1 MFRIIAFF
9 LAILFSANL
18 MAIDFSGSY
27 FGVKCKG
34 NPKCV
39 DGDFGTGILG
49 NFKLNIKVLSAFKS
63 DKRTLLFVSHN
74 NESNTVTIFFSD
86 HDLSFA
92 NMPLNGDQFEGKDD
106 KSGNST
112 VSGSFLD
119 DVVTLTYKKFAG
131 ATNEIVFHYKAQLTE
146 TEQSRRVNI
155 EVIEDNERNIDRL
168 EDTIIN
174 KNNKIDDLEDNISKN
189 KKEIKKLKSDL
200 NKKENELADTIVE
213 KESEIDA
220 LIDNHNTEIA
230 SLKKKKNNEIT
241 SIKKKKNEEL
251 ENLKNEKNEEIT
263 TLNATHA
270 DEMNDLQNQKKKT
283 EDNLTGQ
290 LEDFLSKPLSINP
303 KFLTMRSKTNDEC
316 NLYTSPTD
324 QAKIITPLQS
334 GTEVENLAV
343 LIDNDDWSLV
353 ATGKLGDGQEGLLGY
368 LLTDCLNDLGGEEV
382 EQQIS
387 SSDDNEKIS
396 ITFPKWDKGQKGKR
410 MTIDAPGFISLKGRV
425 NVDSGITEVQLNG
438 EPIDGVSSSG
448 SFEAFFIARSGENE
462 MTLKVIDKNNDTHEL
477 NFIIA
482 TK

>member
-1 MFRIIAFF
+1 MRRLFI
-9 LAILFSANL
+9 ILFTLLFSSPIL
-18 MAIDFSGSY
+18 AIDFSGSY
-27 FGVKCKG
+27 YGVKCKG

-63 DKRTLLFVSHN
+63 DKRTLLYVAHN
-74 NESNTVTIFFSD
+74 NENNTISIFFSD
-86 HDLSFA
+86 HDLNFF

-112 VSGSFLD
+112 ISGSFLD

-131 ATNEIVFHYKAQLTE
+131 ATNEIIFHYKAKLTD

-168 EDTIIN
+168 EDTVIN
-174 KNNKIDDLEDNISKN
+174 KNNKIDGLENDVSK
-189 KKEIKKLKSDL
+189 KKNEIKKLKSDL
-200 NKKENELADTIVE
+200 NKKENELADTIIE
-213 KESEIDA
+213 KDSEIEA

-230 SLKKKKNNEIT
+230 SLKNKKNNEIT
-241 SIKKKKNEEL
+241 SLKKKKNTEI
-251 ENLKNEKNEEIT
+251 ENLNNKKNDEIASLNTNHEDEINE
-263 TLNATHA
+263 
-270 DEMNDLQNQKKKT
+270 LQNQKKKT
-283 EDNLTGQ
+283 EEYLTGQ
-290 LEDFLSKPLSINP
+290 LEDELSKPLSINP

-343 LIDNDDWSLV
+343 LIDNDDWSLI
-353 ATGKLGDGQEGLLGY
+353 ATGEIADGQEGLLGY
-368 LLTDCLNDLGGEEV
+368 LLTDCLNDLGGEERP
-382 EQQIS
+382 EPPPG
-387 SSDDNEKIS
+387 DDNEKIS
-396 ITFPKWDKGQKGKR
+396 ITFPKWDKGKKGR
-410 MTIDAPGFISLKGRV
+410 RISIDAPGFISIKGRV
-425 NVDSGITEVQLNG
+425 NVDSGIIEVQLNG
-438 EPIDGVSSSG
+438 EPVDGVSSNG
-448 SFEAFFIARSGENE
+448 NFETFFIARTGDNE

>member
-1 MFRIIAFF
+1 MFRIIACI
-9 LAILFSANL
+9 LTVLFSANL
-18 MAIDFSGSY
+18 MALDFSGSY
-27 FGVKCKG
+27 YGVKCKG
-34 NPKCV
+34 NAKCV

-49 NFKLNIKVLSAFKS
+49 NFKLNIQVLSAFKS
-63 DKRTLLFVSHN
+63 DKRALLYVDHN
-74 NESNTVTIFFSD
+74 NENNSVTIFFSD

-92 NMPLNGDQFEGKDD
+92 NMPLNGDQFEGSDD
-106 KSGNST
+106 KSGNSSI
-112 VSGSFLD
+112 SGSFLD
-119 DVVTLTYKKFAG
+119 DVITLTYKKFAG
-131 ATNEIVFHYKAQLTE
+131 ATNEIIFHYKAQLTD

-200 NKKENELADTIVE
+200 NKKENELADTIIE

-241 SIKKKKNEEL
+241 SLKKKKNEEL
-251 ENLKNEKNEEIT
+251 ENLKNEKNDEIA
-263 TLNATHA
+263 TLNSNHA
-270 DEMNDLQNQKKKT
+270 DEMSDLQNQKKKT
-283 EDNLTGQ
+283 EDSLTGQ

-324 QAKIITPLQS
+324 QAKIITPLQA

-353 ATGKLGDGQEGLLGY
+353 ATGELGDGQEGLLGY
-368 LLTDCLNDLGGEEV
+368 LLTDCLNDLGGEEI

-396 ITFPKWDKGQKGKR
+396 ITFPKWDKGQKGTR

-438 EPIDGVSSSG
+438 EPIDGVSG
-448 SFEAFFIARSGENE
+448 NGNFEAFFIARSGENE